1 MRYYL
6 GLLSSSIFGLLALS
20 AGSALAQTTNN
31 VTVPNNAESTANP
44 QVNLDQQGS
53 LVNTQ
58 VNHRTLGR
66 SVTGK
71 GIADCTNN
79 GLGISAYGSGV
90 GPFDSGTIGGA
101 ITYTHSFGMETC
113 KEYAKNQL
121 GRAKL
126 ETCFLLIS
134 NFSKM
139 RKAGIDVSYEALME
153 VANVDCPPVN
163 IRQASLMPAVPS
175 ASATPPRLSNSP
187 QQRPSLRPQAESV
200 GEVQQPAVATKSVSE
215 DLPFDSSQETS
226 NDFQASGDPEA
237 EDYGSKRLG
246 AKELL

>member
-20 AGSALAQTTNN
+20 AGSVLAQTTNN
-31 VTVPNNAESTANP
+31 ITVPNNAESTANP

-66 SVTGK
+66 SVVGK
-71 GIADCTNN
+71 GLADCTNN

-90 GPFDSGTIGGA
+90 GPFDTGTIGGA
-101 ITYTHSFGMETC
+101 ITYTHSFGMGTC

-139 RKAGIDVSYEALME
+139 QKAGIDVSYDALME

-163 IRQASLMPAVPS
+163 LRQASIRQSSPS
-175 ASATPPRLSNSP
+175 ASTNAVPQKSSQNS
-187 QQRPSLRPQAESV
+187 QQPTFNSQFEQVDVGEQPQASTTS
-200 GEVQQPAVATKSVSE
+200 ASE
-215 DLPFDSSQETS
+215 DL
-226 NDFQASGDPEA
+226 QASEVQDTVEY
-237 EDYGSKRLG
+237 DSQRLG